1 MAKILEI
8 GHIGKIEDGK
18 YVAHIG
24 VVDKEA
30 DIFAPYRTITIEA
43 TNEEFARRIAEI
55 RVEEMISSDSEGS
68 FRSVTAHNLL
78 VKSKDKHFKKYVEI
92 KNQEEALWTTQEDAL
107 TKFIKDA
114 QTTENGNGINVRSFD
129 IKVELDGEKPL
140 LVYAIRTWVDDSDE
154 WVELLVSFT
163 DDVNDLEWC
172 SIYDFYC
179 GTAGDILDTLMQ
191 NL

>member
-1 MAKILEI
+1 MAKTLEI
-8 GHIGKIEDGK
+8 GHIGKTKDGK

-68 FRSVTAHNLL
+68 FRSVITAHDLL
-78 VKSKDKHFKKYVEI
+78 VKSKDKHFKKYIDI
-92 KNQEEALWTTQEDAL
+92 KDREDALWTAQENTLAEFL
-107 TKFIKDA
+107 KEA
-114 QTTENGNGINVRSFD
+114 QTDVINGINIRSFD
-129 IKVELDGEKPL
+129 IEVELDGEKPL
-140 LVYAIRTWVDDSDE
+140 LVYAIRTFIDDSEE

-163 DDVNDLEWC
+163 GDEEDLEWC

-179 GTAGDILDTLMQ
+179 GTAGKILDTLMQ

>member
-1 MAKILEI
+1 MAKTLEI

-68 FRSVTAHNLL
+68 FRSVTAHDLL
-78 VKSKDKHFKKYVEI
+78 VKSKDKHFKKYIDVKER
-92 KNQEEALWTTQEDAL
+92 EDALWTAQEKTLAE
-107 TKFIKDA
+107 FIKDA
-114 QTTENGNGINVRSFD
+114 QTDIINGINIRSFD
-129 IKVELDGEKPL
+129 IEVDIDGEKPL
-140 LVYAIRTWVDDSDE
+140 LVYAIRTFIDGSEE

-163 DDVNDLEWC
+163 GDEEDLEWC

-179 GTAGDILDTLMQ
+179 GTAGDILDTLME

>member
-1 MAKILEI
+1 MAKTLEI

-68 FRSVTAHNLL
+68 FRSVTAHDLL
-78 VKSKDKHFKKYVEI
+78 VKSKDKHIKKYIDI
-92 KNQEEALWTTQEDAL
+92 KDREDALWTAQEKTLAE
-107 TKFIKDA
+107 FIKDA
-114 QTTENGNGINVRSFD
+114 QTDIINGINIRSFD
-129 IKVELDGEKPL
+129 VEVELDGEKPL
-140 LVYAIRTWVDDSDE
+140 LVYAIRTFIDDSEE
-154 WVELLVSFT
+154 WAELLVSFT
-163 DDVNDLEWC
+163 GDEEDLEWC

-179 GTAGDILDTLMQ
+179 GTAGKILDTLMQ

>member
-1 MAKILEI
+1 MAKTLEI

-30 DIFAPYRTITIEA
+30 DIFAPYRTIAIEA

-78 VKSKDKHFKKYVEI
+78 VKSKDKHFKKYIDI
-92 KNQEEALWTTQEDAL
+92 KNREDALWTAQEKTL
-107 TKFIKDA
+107 TEFIKDA
-114 QTTENGNGINVRSFD
+114 QTDIINGINIRSFD
-129 IKVELDGEKPL
+129 IEVELDGEKPL
-140 LVYAIRTWVDDSDE
+140 LVYAIRTFIDDSEE

-163 DDVNDLEWC
+163 GDEEDLEWC

-179 GTAGDILDTLMQ
+179 GTAGKILDTLMQ

>member
-1 MAKILEI
+1 MAKTLEI
-8 GHIGKIEDGK
+8 GHIGKIVDGE

-43 TNEEFARRIAEI
+43 TNKEFARRIAEI
-55 RVEEMISSDSEGS
+55 RVEEMMTSDSEGS
-68 FRSVTAHNLL
+68 IRAVTEHNALL
-78 VKSKDKHFKKYVEI
+78 KSKDKHIKKYIEI
-92 KNQEEALWTTQEDAL
+92 KNQEEALWTAQENAL

-114 QTTENGNGINVRSFD
+114 QTTENGDGINVRSFD

-140 LVYAIRTWVDDSDE
+140 LVYAIRTFIDDPDE

-163 DDVNDLEWC
+163 GDEEDLEWC

>member
-1 MAKILEI
+1 MAKTLEI

-43 TNEEFARRIAEI
+43 TNEKFARRIAEI

-68 FRSVTAHNLL
+68 FRSVTAHDLL
-78 VKSKDKHFKKYVEI
+78 VKSKDKHFGKYIDI
-92 KNQEEALWTTQEDAL
+92 KAREDALWTAQENTLAD
-107 TKFIKDA
+107 FIKDA
-114 QTTENGNGINVRSFD
+114 QTDIINGINIRSFD
-129 IKVELDGEKPL
+129 IEVDLDGEKPL
-140 LVYAIRTWVDDSDE
+140 LVYAIRTFIDDSEE

-163 DDVNDLEWC
+163 GDEEDLEWC

-179 GTAGDILDTLMQ
+179 GTAGKILDTLMQ

>member
-1 MAKILEI
+1 MAKTLEI

-78 VKSKDKHFKKYVEI
+78 VKSKDKHIKKYIDI
-92 KNQEEALWTTQEDAL
+92 KDREDALWTAQEKTLAE
-107 TKFIKDA
+107 FIKDA
-114 QTTENGNGINVRSFD
+114 QTDIINGINIRSFD
-129 IKVELDGEKPL
+129 IEVDLDGEKPL
-140 LVYAIRTWVDDSDE
+140 LVYAIRTFIDDSEE

-163 DDVNDLEWC
+163 GDEEDLEWC

-179 GTAGDILDTLMQ
+179 GTAGKILDTLMQ

>member
-1 MAKILEI
+1 MAKTLEI

-68 FRSVTAHNLL
+68 FRSVTAHDLL
-78 VKSKDKHFKKYVEI
+78 VKSKDKHIKKYIDI
-92 KNQEEALWTTQEDAL
+92 KDREDALWTAQEKTLAE
-107 TKFIKDA
+107 FIKDA
-114 QTTENGNGINVRSFD
+114 QTDIINGINIRSFD
-129 IKVELDGEKPL
+129 VEVELDGEKPL
-140 LVYAIRTWVDDSDE
+140 LVYAIRTFIDDSEE

-163 DDVNDLEWC
+163 GDEEDLEWC

-179 GTAGDILDTLMQ
+179 GTAGDILDTLMG

>member
-1 MAKILEI
+1 MAKTLEI
-8 GHIGKIEDGK
+8 GHIGKTKDGK

-68 FRSVTAHNLL
+68 FRSATAHDLL
-78 VKSKDKHFKKYVEI
+78 VKSKDKHFKKYIDI
-92 KNQEEALWTTQEDAL
+92 KDREDALWTAQENTLAE
-107 TKFIKDA
+107 FIKDA
-114 QTTENGNGINVRSFD
+114 QTDIINGINIRSYD
-129 IKVELDGEKPL
+129 IEVELDGEKPL
-140 LVYAIRTWVDDSDE
+140 LVYAIRTWVDDEDE

-163 DDVNDLEWC
+163 DDEDDLEWC

-179 GTAGDILDTLMQ
+179 GTAGDILDTLMG

>member
-1 MAKILEI
+1 MAKTLEI
-8 GHIGKIEDGK
+8 GHIGKTKDGK

-68 FRSVTAHNLL
+68 FRSATAHDLL
-78 VKSKDKHFKKYVEI
+78 VKSKDKHFKKYIDI
-92 KNQEEALWTTQEDAL
+92 KDREDALWTAQENTLAE
-107 TKFIKDA
+107 FIKDA
-114 QTTENGNGINVRSFD
+114 QTDIINGINIRSYD
-129 IKVELDGEKPL
+129 IEVELDGEKPL
-140 LVYAIRTWVDDSDE
+140 LVYAIRTFIDDSEE

-163 DDVNDLEWC
+163 GDEDDLEWC

-179 GTAGDILDTLMQ
+179 GTAGDILDTLME

>member
-1 MAKILEI
+1 MAKTLEI

-78 VKSKDKHFKKYVEI
+78 VKSKDKHIKKYIDI
-92 KNQEEALWTTQEDAL
+92 KDREDALWTAQEKTLAE
-107 TKFIKDA
+107 FIKDA
-114 QTTENGNGINVRSFD
+114 QTDIINGINIRSFD
-129 IKVELDGEKPL
+129 IEVDLDGEKPL
-140 LVYAIRTWVDDSDE
+140 LVYAIRTFIDDSEE

-163 DDVNDLEWC
+163 GFEEDLEWC

-179 GTAGDILDTLMQ
+179 GTAGKILDTLMQ

>member
-1 MAKILEI
+1 MAKTLEI

-68 FRSVTAHNLL
+68 FKAVTAHNLL

-92 KNQEEALWTTQEDAL
+92 KNQEEALWTAQENAL
-107 TKFIKDA
+107 TEFIKDA
-114 QTTENGNGINVRSFD
+114 QPEENGDGINVRSFD
-129 IKVELDGEKPL
+129 IEAELDGEEPL
-140 LVYAIRTWVDDSDE
+140 TVYAIRTWVDDSEE

-163 DDVNDLEWC
+163 GDEEDLEWC

-179 GTAGDILDTLMQ
+179 GTAGDILDTLMG

>member
-1 MAKILEI
+1 MAKTLEI

-68 FRSVTAHNLL
+68 FKAVTAHNLL
-78 VKSKDKHFKKYVEI
+78 VKSKDKHIKKYIDI
-92 KNQEEALWTTQEDAL
+92 KDREDALWTAQEKTLAE
-107 TKFIKDA
+107 FIKDA
-114 QTTENGNGINVRSFD
+114 QTDIINGINIRSFD
-129 IKVELDGEKPL
+129 VEVELDGEKPL
-140 LVYAIRTWVDDSDE
+140 LVYAIRTFIDDSEE
-154 WVELLVSFT
+154 WAELLVSFT
-163 DDVNDLEWC
+163 GDEEDLEWC

-179 GTAGDILDTLMQ
+179 GTAGKILDTLMQ

>member
-1 MAKILEI
+1 MAKTLEI
-8 GHIGKIEDGK
+8 GHIGKTKDGK

-24 VVDKEA
+24 VVDKEV

-68 FRSVTAHNLL
+68 FRSVTAHDLL
-78 VKSKDKHFKKYVEI
+78 VKSKDKHFKKYIDVKER
-92 KNQEEALWTTQEDAL
+92 EDALWTAQEKTLAE
-107 TKFIKDA
+107 FIKDA
-114 QTTENGNGINVRSFD
+114 QTDIINGINIRSYD
-129 IKVELDGEKPL
+129 IEVELDGEKPL
-140 LVYAIRTWVDDSDE
+140 LVYAIRTSIDDSAE

-163 DDVNDLEWC
+163 GDEDDLEWC

-179 GTAGDILDTLMQ
+179 GTAGDILDTLME

>member
-1 MAKILEI
+1 MAKTLEI

-68 FRSVTAHNLL
+68 FRSATAHDLL

-92 KNQEEALWTTQEDAL
+92 KNQEEALWTAQENAL
-107 TKFIKDA
+107 TEFIKDA
-114 QTTENGNGINVRSFD
+114 QPEENGDGINVRSFD
-129 IKVELDGEKPL
+129 IEAELDGEEPL
-140 LVYAIRTWVDDSDE
+140 TVYAIRTWVDDSEE

-163 DDVNDLEWC
+163 GDEEDLEWC

-179 GTAGDILDTLMQ
+179 GTAGDILDTLMG

>member
-1 MAKILEI
+1 MAKTLEI
-8 GHIGKIEDGK
+8 GHIGKTKDGK

-68 FRSVTAHNLL
+68 FRSATAHDLL
-78 VKSKDKHFKKYVEI
+78 VKSKDKHFKKYIDI
-92 KNQEEALWTTQEDAL
+92 KDREDALWTAQENTLAE
-107 TKFIKDA
+107 FIKDA
-114 QTTENGNGINVRSFD
+114 QTDIINGINIRSYD
-129 IKVELDGEKPL
+129 IEVELDGEKPL
-140 LVYAIRTWVDDSDE
+140 LVYAIRTSIDDSAE

-163 DDVNDLEWC
+163 GDEDDLEWC

-179 GTAGDILDTLMQ
+179 GTAGDILDTLME

>member
-1 MAKILEI
+1 MAKTLEI

-78 VKSKDKHFKKYVEI
+78 VKSKDKHIKKYIDI
-92 KNQEEALWTTQEDAL
+92 KDREDALWTAQEKTLAE
-107 TKFIKDA
+107 FIKDA
-114 QTTENGNGINVRSFD
+114 QTDIINGINIRSFD
-129 IKVELDGEKPL
+129 IEVELDGEKPL
-140 LVYAIRTWVDDSDE
+140 LVYAIRTFIDDSEE

-163 DDVNDLEWC
+163 GDEEDLEWC

-179 GTAGDILDTLMQ
+179 GTAGKILDTLMQ

>member
-1 MAKILEI
+1 MAKTLEI
-8 GHIGKIEDGK
+8 GHIGKTKDGK

-30 DIFAPYRTITIEA
+30 DIFAPYRTIIIEA

-68 FRSVTAHNLL
+68 FRSATAHDLL
-78 VKSKDKHFKKYVEI
+78 VKSKDKHFKKYIDVKER
-92 KNQEEALWTTQEDAL
+92 EDALWTAQEKTLAE
-107 TKFIKDA
+107 FIKDA
-114 QTTENGNGINVRSFD
+114 QTDIINGINIRSYD
-129 IKVELDGEKPL
+129 IEVELDGEKPL
-140 LVYAIRTWVDDSDE
+140 LVYAIRTSIDDSAE

-163 DDVNDLEWC
+163 GDEDDLEWC

-179 GTAGDILDTLMQ
+179 GTAGDILDTLME

>member
-1 MAKILEI
+1 MAKTLEI

-68 FRSVTAHNLL
+68 FKAVTAHESL
-78 VKSKDKHFKKYVEI
+78 VKSKTKYIKKYIDI
-92 KNQEEALWTTQEDAL
+92 KDREEALWTAQEKTLAE
-107 TKFIKDA
+107 FIKDA
-114 QTTENGNGINVRSFD
+114 QTDIINGINIRSFD
-129 IKVELDGEKPL
+129 IEVDLDGEKPL
-140 LVYAIRTWVDDSDE
+140 LVYAIRTFIDDSEE

-163 DDVNDLEWC
+163 GDEEDLEWC

-179 GTAGDILDTLMQ
+179 GTAGKILDTLMQ

>member
-1 MAKILEI
+1 MAKTLEI
-8 GHIGKIEDGK
+8 GHIGKIEEGK

-68 FRSVTAHNLL
+68 FRSVTAHDLL
-78 VKSKDKHFKKYVEI
+78 VKSKDKHFNKYVEI
-92 KNQEEALWTTQEDAL
+92 KNQEEALWTAQENAL
-107 TKFIKDA
+107 TEFIKDA
-114 QTTENGNGINVRSFD
+114 QTTENGDGINVRSFD
-129 IKVELDGEKPL
+129 IEVELDGEEPL
-140 LVYAIRTWVDDSDE
+140 TVYAIRTWFDDPDE

-163 DDVNDLEWC
+163 GDEEDLEWC

-179 GTAGDILDTLMQ
+179 GTAGDILDTLMG

>member
-1 MAKILEI
+1 MAKTLEI
-8 GHIGKIEDGK
+8 GHIGKIEGGK

-68 FRSVTAHNLL
+68 FRSVTAHDLL
-78 VKSKDKHFKKYVEI
+78 VKSKDKHIKKYIDI
-92 KNQEEALWTTQEDAL
+92 KDHEDALWTAQEKTLAE
-107 TKFIKDA
+107 FIKDA
-114 QTTENGNGINVRSFD
+114 QTDIINGINIRSFD
-129 IKVELDGEKPL
+129 VEVELDGEKPL
-140 LVYAIRTWVDDSDE
+140 LVYAIRTFIDDSEE

-163 DDVNDLEWC
+163 DDEDDLEWC

-179 GTAGDILDTLMQ
+179 GTAGKILDTLMQ

>member
-1 MAKILEI
+1 MAKTLEI
-8 GHIGKIEDGK
+8 GHIGKTKDGK

-43 TNEEFARRIAEI
+43 ANEEFARRIAEI
-55 RVEEMISSDSEGS
+55 RVEEMMYSDSEGS
-68 FRSVTAHNLL
+68 FRSVITAHDLL
-78 VKSKDKHFKKYVEI
+78 VKSKTKYIKKYIDI
-92 KNQEEALWTTQEDAL
+92 KDREEALWTAQENTLAE
-107 TKFIKDA
+107 FIKEA
-114 QTTENGNGINVRSFD
+114 QTDVINGINIRSFD
-129 IKVELDGEKPL
+129 IEVDLDGEKPL
-140 LVYAIRTWVDDSDE
+140 LVYAIRTFIDDSEE

-163 DDVNDLEWC
+163 GDEDDLEWC

>member
-1 MAKILEI
+1 MAKTLEI
-8 GHIGKIEDGK
+8 GHIGKIEGGK

-30 DIFAPYRTITIEA
+30 DIFAPYRIITIEA

-68 FRSVTAHNLL
+68 FKAVTAHESL
-78 VKSKDKHFKKYVEI
+78 VKSKDKHFKKYIDI
-92 KNQEEALWTTQEDAL
+92 KDREDALWTAQEKTLAE
-107 TKFIKDA
+107 FIKDA
-114 QTTENGNGINVRSFD
+114 QTDLINGINIRSFD
-129 IKVELDGEKPL
+129 IEVELDGEKPL
-140 LVYAIRTWVDDSDE
+140 LVYAIRTFIDDSEE

-163 DDVNDLEWC
+163 GDEDDLEWC

-179 GTAGDILDTLMQ
+179 GTAGKILDTLMQ

>member
-1 MAKILEI
+1 MAKTLEI
-8 GHIGKIEDGK
+8 GHIGKIEGGK

-43 TNEEFARRIAEI
+43 TNEGFARRIAEI

-68 FRSVTAHNLL
+68 FKAVTAHESL
-78 VKSKDKHFKKYVEI
+78 VKSKDKHFKKYIDI
-92 KNQEEALWTTQEDAL
+92 KDREDALWTAQENTLAE
-107 TKFIKDA
+107 FIKDA
-114 QTTENGNGINVRSFD
+114 QTDIINGINIRSFD
-129 IKVELDGEKPL
+129 IEVDLDGEKPL
-140 LVYAIRTWVDDSDE
+140 LVYAIRTFIDDSEE

-163 DDVNDLEWC
+163 GDEEDLEWC

-179 GTAGDILDTLMQ
+179 GTAGKILDTLMQ

>member
-1 MAKILEI
+1 MAKTLEI
-8 GHIGKIEDGK
+8 GHIGKIEEGK

-68 FRSVTAHNLL
+68 FRSVTAHDLL
-78 VKSKDKHFKKYVEI
+78 VKSKDKHFNKYIDI
-92 KNQEEALWTTQEDAL
+92 KSREDALWTAQENAL
-107 TKFIKDA
+107 TEFIKDA
-114 QTTENGNGINVRSFD
+114 QPEENGDGINVRSFD
-129 IKVELDGEKPL
+129 IEVELDGEKPL
-140 LVYAIRTWVDDSDE
+140 LVYAIRTWVDDSEE

-163 DDVNDLEWC
+163 GDEADLEWC

-179 GTAGDILDTLMQ
+179 GTAGKILDTLMG

>member
-1 MAKILEI
+1 MAKTLEI

-68 FRSVTAHNLL
+68 FRSVTAHESL
-78 VKSKDKHFKKYVEI
+78 VKSKDKHIKKYIDI
-92 KNQEEALWTTQEDAL
+92 KDREDALWTAQENTLAE
-107 TKFIKDA
+107 FIKDA
-114 QTTENGNGINVRSFD
+114 QTDIINGINIRSFD
-129 IKVELDGEKPL
+129 IEVELDGEKPL
-140 LVYAIRTWVDDSDE
+140 LVYAIRTFIDDSEE
-154 WVELLVSFT
+154 WVEILVSFT
-163 DDVNDLEWC
+163 GDEEDLEWC

>member
-1 MAKILEI
+1 MAKTLEI
-8 GHIGKIEDGK
+8 GHIGKTKDGK

-68 FRSVTAHNLL
+68 FRSATAHDLL
-78 VKSKDKHFKKYVEI
+78 VKSKDKHFKKYIDI
-92 KNQEEALWTTQEDAL
+92 KDREDALWTAQENTLAE
-107 TKFIKDA
+107 FIKDA
-114 QTTENGNGINVRSFD
+114 QTDIINGINIRSYD
-129 IKVELDGEKPL
+129 IEVELDGEKPL
-140 LVYAIRTWVDDSDE
+140 LVYAIRTSIDDSAE

-163 DDVNDLEWC
+163 GDEDDLEWC

-179 GTAGDILDTLMQ
+179 GTAGDILDTLMG

>member
-1 MAKILEI
+1 MAKTLEI
-8 GHIGKIEDGK
+8 GHIGKIEGGK

-30 DIFAPYRTITIEA
+30 DIFAPYRIITIEA

-68 FRSVTAHNLL
+68 FRAVTVHESL
-78 VKSKDKHFKKYVEI
+78 VKSKDKHFKKYIDI
-92 KNQEEALWTTQEDAL
+92 KDREDALWTAQENTL
-107 TKFIKDA
+107 TEFIKDA
-114 QTTENGNGINVRSFD
+114 QTDIINGINIRSFD
-129 IKVELDGEKPL
+129 IEVELDGEKPL
-140 LVYAIRTWVDDSDE
+140 LVYAIRTFIDNSEE

-163 DDVNDLEWC
+163 GDEDDLEWC

-179 GTAGDILDTLMQ
+179 GTAGKILDTLMQ

>member
-1 MAKILEI
+1 MAKTLEI
-8 GHIGKIEDGK
+8 GHIGKIEGGK

-68 FRSVTAHNLL
+68 FRSVTAHDLL
-78 VKSKDKHFKKYVEI
+78 VKSKAKHIKKYIDI
-92 KNQEEALWTTQEDAL
+92 KDREDALWTAQEKTLAE
-107 TKFIKDA
+107 FIKDA
-114 QTTENGNGINVRSFD
+114 QTDLINGINIRSFD
-129 IKVELDGEKPL
+129 IEVDLDGEKPL
-140 LVYAIRTWVDDSDE
+140 LVYAIRTFIDDSEE

-163 DDVNDLEWC
+163 GDEEDLEWC

-179 GTAGDILDTLMQ
+179 GTAGKILDTLMQ